1 MEDYILQMQHITKTF
16 PGVKALDDV
25 CFNVRRGE
33 IHALVGENG
42 AGKSTLMK
50 VLSGIYGY
58 GSYEGDIVFNG
69 EIQRFGSIRDS
80 ENKGIA
86 IIYQELAL
94 CTNLSVAES
103 IFLGSEVKGKG
114 GLINWQETYKK
125 TAECLKRVHLDLNP
139 ETLVVNLGVGQMQ
152 LLEICKAISKNA
164 KLLIL
169 DEPTAALT
177 DNESDHL
184 LSLLRE
190 FREQGVTC
198 IYISHKLDEVFSIAD
213 TITVLRDGQTVVTK
227 DKNDITKNQLIAYMV
242 GRELSQMFPRVE
254 HTAGEVVFEMRN
266 WCVNHP
272 QIKDKEVLHNV
283 NINVRRGEIVGIAGL
298 MGAGRTELMMSL
310 MGAYGS
316 SVRGETYFEGKKID
330 IHSSEDAIRNGICY
344 VSEDRKRYGLILM
357 QDIKFNISL
366 PVLRRLSNGLL
377 IDDNRLFRDVSGY
390 VKELGVKTPSVEQ
403 LTKNLSGGNMQKVVL
418 AKWLMTQPKVLIMD
432 EPTRGIDVGAK
443 VEIYN
448 IMNDLVAKGM
458 SVIMI
463 SSELPEVL
471 GISDRIYVMH
481 EGTITA
487 ELDRK
492 DATQEIIMQYCT
504 GMKDMSAANG

>member
-16 PGVKALDDV
+16 PGVKALDNV

-58 GSYEGDIVFNG
+58 GSYEGDIVFDG
-69 EIQRFGSIRDS
+69 EVQHFSSIRDS
-80 ENKGIA
+80 EEKGIA

-103 IFLGSEVKGKG
+103 IFLGAEVKGKG

-164 KLLIL
+164 RLLIL

-184 LSLLRE
+184 LSLLEE
-190 FREQGVTC
+190 FRQQGVTC
-198 IYISHKLDEVFSIAD
+198 IYISHKLDEIFKIAD

-227 DKNDITKNQLIAYMV
+227 DKKDFTQNQLIANMV

-254 HTAGEVVFEMRN
+254 HTPGEVVFEMRN

-316 SVRGETYFEGKKID
+316 NIRGEVRFEGKPIE
-330 IHSSEDAIRNGICY
+330 IHSSGDAIRNGICY
-344 VSEDRKRYGLILM
+344 VSEDRKRYGLILE

-366 PVLRRLSNGLL
+366 PVLERLSNGML
-377 IDDNRLFRDVSGY
+377 IDDNRLFRDVSQY
-390 VKELGVKTPSVEQ
+390 VKDLGVKTPSIEQ
-403 LTKNLSGGNMQKVVL
+403 LCKNLSGGNMQKVVL
-418 AKWLMTQPKVLIMD
+418 AKWLMTKPRVLIMD

-448 IMNDLVAKGM
+448 IMNELVANGM

-481 EGTITA
+481 EGSITA
-487 ELDRK
+487 ELDHK
-492 DATQEIIMQYCT
+492 DATQEVIMQYCT
-504 GMKDMSAANG
+504 GVKEMPGVH